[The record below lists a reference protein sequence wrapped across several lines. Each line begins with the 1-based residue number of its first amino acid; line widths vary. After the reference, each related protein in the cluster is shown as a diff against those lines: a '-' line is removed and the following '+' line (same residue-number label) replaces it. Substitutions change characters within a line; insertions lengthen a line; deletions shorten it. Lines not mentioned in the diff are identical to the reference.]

1 MSSPSLQEFF
11 IVWVFRTLVYIRC
24 EMTPTSVGG
33 EQQISISGGVNPPS
47 DIASGR
53 IAEMRR
59 RSMSCIA

>member
-1 MSSPSLQEFF
+1 MEEFA
-11 IVWVFRTLVYIRC
+11 YIRC